1 MKQKQNITKLNLLF
15 KQYSSESDLISP
27 FIEEGEFLDHRP
39 LISQNYSIE
48 NFEYLRDFNNQRI
61 IIGKGG
67 YGKLYLAKNKKDGKE
82 YAIKN
87 VSKEKMKAVGLD
99 ASVIKREID
108 IHIRITHPHII
119 KLFSFS
125 EDRYNYYLAM
135 EFAQKGTLYKLIQQK
150 RGMDENEAFHYFI
163 QVASAIHFLH
173 KNGYAHR
180 DIKPENILI
189 DKNGSIKLCDF
200 GWCVNVSKGER
211 ITFCGTYEYM
221 APEMINDEFYDMG
234 IDIWSLGVLLYEMLH
249 GYSPFR
255 AHYFLKDDKSAMKE
269 IFRNIKSNNYTIDK
283 KISEECIDLIDKLLT
298 IDPKKRIKINEL
310 FMHPWVVEK
319 EKDYFPFYN
328 RKISIKDSTFYS
340 SKDVDNESLNMKNNS
355 KEENENIYVNSN
367 YNYNNKFKNVNNINK
382 ALINRKKEK
391 EEKKGKIIPSHV
403 KNKSYCFAYN
413 KSNSN
418 NNGIYFIK
426 GQNEKKQQNY
436 SQIEKGNKNEINNK
450 NPIRKIYGYNDTN
463 VNKKRE
469 ENILISPR
477 IEKKEYNS
485 NNNFIYSINS
495 NSKKER
501 NIEDKIRINEKIKQK
516 LSELSLWKGH
526 HDINN
531 NNNKNKSNRYKIFNK
546 EKIEKD
552 TETIVKEKENDEERR
567 NNYNNLR
574 TKSDK
579 KEIIRIHQKEL
590 EIFKKKNNEKN
601 YTYNNS
607 KEKEKNNLSIIER
620 LRKINEQKKENEKT
634 LNKITLYEKSIL
646 CSPKSKIGSYSK
658 KSQLSFI
665 YNKPKKEI
673 GSYTIKKFNK
683 DSKCKK
689 LIDLKSNCNSYDRRE
704 KMNERRARSLQ
715 QSLTESS
722 FPVKNLFNGKKNYNN
737 LNIVN
742 KNCPNNYLYTEDN
755 DYKKYKNGNENEEE
769 YQLNDINQNMFKDNF
784 QRFRKKVLHIKKKSY
799 LNSEGN
805 LLYSQS
811 FKDKSR
817 NNINKLNNDSLN
829 PQNNLN
835 LNNTNKSIQNI
846 FYNTYFNC
854 LFDKEVKKNKINN
867 DNVNVNI
874 NGTYSNIFYSKIK
887 NNEYNGNNS
896 NINLTFTNESL
907 TKKKNNNNI
916 SYNKLQRY
924 NTETN
929 ENYKKKDILSQ
940 KNLYKNI
947 PNLRKIGHSYSS
959 KLFIDKN
966 KGSELINYFTE
977 KKIGKIY
984 TNQIKIFNYN
994 DNKSDKNKVQAYA
1007 LSSKNLNTPIS
1018 SKKRIQIT
1026 SFN

>member
-1 MKQKQNITKLNLLF
+1 
-15 KQYSSESDLISP
+15 
-27 FIEEGEFLDHRP
+27 
-39 LISQNYSIE
+39 
-48 NFEYLRDFNNQRI
+48 
-61 IIGKGG
+61 
-67 YGKLYLAKNKKDGKE
+67 
-82 YAIKN
+82 
-87 VSKEKMKAVGLD
+87 
-99 ASVIKREID
+99 
-108 IHIRITHPHII
+108 
-119 KLFSFS
+119 
-125 EDRYNYYLAM
+125 
-135 EFAQKGTLYKLIQQK
+135 
-150 RGMDENEAFHYFI
+150 
-163 QVASAIHFLH
+163 
-173 KNGYAHR
+173 
-180 DIKPENILI
+180 
-189 DKNGSIKLCDF
+189 
-200 GWCVNVSKGER
+200 
-211 ITFCGTYEYM
+211 
-221 APEMINDEFYDMG
+221 
-234 IDIWSLGVLLYEMLH
+234 
-249 GYSPFR
+249 
-255 AHYFLKDDKSAMKE
+255 
-269 IFRNIKSNNYTIDK
+269 
-283 KISEECIDLIDKLLT
+283 
-298 IDPKKRIKINEL
+298 
-310 FMHPWVVEK
+310 
-319 EKDYFPFYN
+319 
-328 RKISIKDSTFYS
+328 
-340 SKDVDNESLNMKNNS
+340 
-355 KEENENIYVNSN
+355 
-367 YNYNNKFKNVNNINK
+367 
-382 ALINRKKEK
+382 
-391 EEKKGKIIPSHV
+391 
-403 KNKSYCFAYN
+403 
-413 KSNSN
+413 
-418 NNGIYFIK
+418 
-426 GQNEKKQQNY
+426 
-436 SQIEKGNKNEINNK
+436 
-450 NPIRKIYGYNDTN
+450 
-463 VNKKRE
+463 
-469 ENILISPR
+469 
-477 IEKKEYNS
+477 
-485 NNNFIYSINS
+485 
-495 NSKKER
+495 
-501 NIEDKIRINEKIKQK
+501 
-516 LSELSLWKGH
+516 
-526 HDINN
+526 
-531 NNNKNKSNRYKIFNK
+531 
-546 EKIEKD
+546 
-552 TETIVKEKENDEERR
+552 
-567 NNYNNLR
+567 
-574 TKSDK
+574 
-579 KEIIRIHQKEL
+579 
-590 EIFKKKNNEKN
+590 
-601 YTYNNS
+601 
-607 KEKEKNNLSIIER
+607 
-620 LRKINEQKKENEKT
+620 
-634 LNKITLYEKSIL
+634 
-646 CSPKSKIGSYSK
+646 
-658 KSQLSFI
+658 
-665 YNKPKKEI
+665 
-673 GSYTIKKFNK
+673 
-683 DSKCKK
+683 
-689 LIDLKSNCNSYDRRE
+689 
-704 KMNERRARSLQ
+704 LQ

-829 PQNNLN
+829 PHNNLN
-835 LNNTNKSIQNI
+835 LNNTNKSIQNV